1 MPRSSSSQRLRK
13 GLYAFPR
20 LFKLLFAFV
29 LVNALLIATIPST
42 RLSVFRNVAII
53 KSIDV
58 GVYWDANC
66 SVPVDGEEGI
76 DWGFLELGVEKIMAV
91 YVRNEGNMD
100 WLLNITAGNW
110 APAEAP
116 DYITFRSEY
125 GNSPVGVG
133 QVVPAALALFVA
145 PDIVSSGITSF
156 GFDLAFQAS
165 E

>member
-1 MPRSSSSQRLRK
+1 MARSSSSQRLRK

-20 LFKLLFAFV
+20 LLKLLFAFI

-53 KSIDV
+53 KSTDV
-58 GVYWDANC
+58 GVYWNANC
-66 SVPVDGEEGI
+66 SLPVDEDEGI

-91 YVRNEGNMD
+91 YVRNEGNTD
-100 WLLNITAGNW
+100 WLLDITAENW
-110 APAEAP
+110 LPVETP

-125 GNSPVGVG
+125 ESSPVEVG
-133 QVVPAALALFVA
+133 EVVPAALALFVA
-145 PDIVSSGITSF
+145 PDIASSGITSF
-156 GFDLAFQAS
+156 AFDLAFQAI